1 MTSRS
6 WLRTLFRSKSR
17 ALHRL
22 KEPFGELIQ

>member
-1 MTSRS
+1 MTSRCS
-6 WLRTLFRSKSR
+6 FRTLFRSKSR

>member
-1 MTSRS
+1 MLGVCPTAVPIAR
-6 WLRTLFRSKSR
+6 SR

>member
-17 ALHRL
+17 VLHRL
-22 KEPFGELIQ
+22 NEQFGELPE